1 MTLAVLDASA
11 LLALLLGEPGSER
24 VRAVLAES
32 ALTVVNFGEV
42 VGHFARNGAAERDI
56 RLVLDPLPVDLV
68 VFDEELAFA
77 AGLLLPAT
85 RRAGLSFGDRAC
97 LALASRLGVR
107 ALTADRS
114 WQSIAEAIGVEIDL
128 IR

>member
-1 MTLAVLDASA
+1 VSR
-11 LLALLLGEPGSER
+11 SER
-24 VRAVLAES
+24 VHAVLAEP
-32 ALTVVNFGEV
+32 ALTVVNPGKV
-42 VGHFARNGAAERDI
+42 VGDLARNGAAQRDI

-68 VFDEELAFA
+68 
-77 AGLLLPAT
+77 PAT
-85 RRAGLSFGDRAC
+85 RKAGLSFDDRAC

-107 ALTADRS
+107 ALTADCS